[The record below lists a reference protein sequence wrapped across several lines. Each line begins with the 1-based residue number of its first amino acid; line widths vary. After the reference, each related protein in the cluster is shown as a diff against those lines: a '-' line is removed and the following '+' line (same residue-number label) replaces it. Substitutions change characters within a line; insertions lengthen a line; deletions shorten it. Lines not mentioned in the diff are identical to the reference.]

1 MLWLLLFPCKP
12 AYLHSQG
19 VSPQS
24 QHRHQPYAAQHT
36 EGGAP
41 PGGVPAP
48 GGRRAPTPPS
58 PRCDTTPLR
67 AARERAERSAPPNP
81 RHEGRGPGRNG
92 GWGAA
97 FRGTSSPRNPP
108 RLPPLQEIGV
118 MINNTPSASRRGRG
132 GGTTERDSPRSPH
145 PCRRRL
151 GGGGGGQPRAARYR
165 RHLRVGSAPST
176 RGQTEQEK
184 KKKRGRQSDTAG
196 PGRGSR
202 PPTHATE
209 HPPVSGRENKGEGAR
224 SRARGRAAGGHG
236 AGRPRRADAH
246 LGAPGVPQREG
257 GRGDSAGGARR
268 GRGGPAPPDRKST
281 RLNSSHP
288 H

>member
-151 GGGGGGQPRAARYR
+151 GGGGGGSPGPRGTAVTSGWALRPQPADR
-165 RHLRVGSAPST
+165 RSR
-176 RGQTEQEK
+176 
-184 KKKRGRQSDTAG
+184 KKKRRGDGRVTR
-196 PGRGSR
+196 PGR
-202 PPTHATE
+202 
-209 HPPVSGRENKGEGAR
+209 
-224 SRARGRAAGGHG
+224 
-236 AGRPRRADAH
+236 
-246 LGAPGVPQREG
+246 
-257 GRGDSAGGARR
+257 AGGAD
-268 GRGGPAPPDRKST
+268 PPRT
-281 RLNSSHP
+281 RQNILR
-288 H
+288 

>member
-145 PCRRRL
+145 PYRRRL
-151 GGGGGGQPRAARYR
+151 GGGGGAAPGRAVPPSPQGGLCALNPRTDGA
-165 RHLRVGSAPST
+165 G
-176 RGQTEQEK
+176 K
-184 KKKRGRQSDTAG
+184 KKEEGTA
-196 PGRGSR
+196 
-202 PPTHATE
+202 E
-209 HPPVSGRENKGEGAR
+209 
-224 SRARGRAAGGHG
+224 
-236 AGRPRRADAH
+236 
-246 LGAPGVPQREG
+246 
-257 GRGDSAGGARR
+257 
-268 GRGGPAPPDRKST
+268 
-281 RLNSSHP
+281 
-288 H
+288 